1 MSSVS
6 KFSTVVKMAMTKM
19 VMTFVF
25 VCGQVQHGGE
35 DGDDV
40 CPCV

>member
-1 MSSVS
+1 
-6 KFSTVVKMAMTKM
+6 M
-19 VMTFVF
+19 VMTCVL
-25 VCGQVQHGGE
+25 VCEQCQKVQHGGE